1 MIRAGNG
8 FDAHALVAGRKLILG
23 GVHIPH
29 PLGLAGHSDADAL
42 SHAICDALLGAFALG
57 DIGMHFPDDSD
68 EWRDV
73 GGMFLLSETAKKVR
87 AAGGRILNIDATVLL
102 QTPKLSP
109 HIPAMRQN
117 IATAAGVSLS
127 QIGVKA
133 TTTEKLGFVGREE
146 GAAAFAIAL
155 GEVLD
160 S

>member
-68 EWRDV
+68 EWRDA

-87 AAGGRILNIDATVLL
+87 AAGGRIFNIDATVLL

-146 GAAAFAIAL
+146 GAAAFAVAL